1 MPNENEEEPKITVVD
16 RRMLSDDERAGRGE
30 ATPQTATPQ
39 IVTSSNVPQSEPVET
54 VESAQMESIADDSQ
68 DPDAEEMDAPSEE
81 EMAQMRAEMEAEQ
94 FAAIE
99 ARVGRP
105 LTETEKESV
114 RAEMENQ
121 AREQAHQMTTLEVA
135 PMMQQFLAE
144 ISARA
149 AIHMG
154 LMPNPYTRLVA
165 KNDAEAR
172 LAIDTFAAVLEVLKP
187 RLEPT
192 MEKEF
197 TRVLNDLRVNF
208 AQQTGL
214 PAGGFGSFGGSKII
228 H

>member
-1 MPNENEEEPKITVVD
+1 MPNENEDEPKITVVD

-30 ATPQTATPQ
+30 IAPQ
-39 IVTSSNVPQSEPVET
+39 IVTSSNAPQSESPAEE
-54 VESAQMESIADDSQ
+54 VESIEMESIGDDSQ
-68 DPDAEEMDAPSEE
+68 ELDAPSEE
-81 EMAQMRAEMEAEQ
+81 EIAQMRAEMEAEQ

-105 LTETEKESV
+105 LTETEKDSV

-121 AREQAHQMTTLEVA
+121 AREQAHQMSTLEVA

-172 LAIDTFAAVLEVLKP
+172 LAIDTFAAVLEVLSP
-187 RLEPT
+187 RLEAT
-192 MEKEF
+192 MQKEF

-214 PAGGFGSFGGSKII
+214 PAGGFGSLGGSKII